1 MNNPYDFF
9 DEIVCINLESRKDK
23 RKQAENVFNKLNIPA
38 KFYTAIKSPH
48 GGKYGCFE
56 SHINVIRKAY
66 QKGLNNILIFEDDVL
81 PSMYYSIDII
91 NNCINFMKNNKN
103 WDLFYLGYCIG
114 GPLKFIFLPNI
125 IKNDIHIGNILCC
138 HAYAVNRPIMKDI
151 LDKSKYYL
159 KNPNNIIHI
168 DDFYVEKKFKS
179 YYHKK
184 NQFIQNNCLSTD
196 NNYKI
201 GNINLN
207 NFKDRGSCL
216 FSTKLQIDTL
226 LYCHGV
232 RIKLLIFI
240 IILIIVI
247 KCKLK

>member
-23 RKQAENVFNKLNIPA
+23 RKHAEKTLNKLNIPA

-66 QKGLNNILIFEDDVL
+66 QKGLNNILIFEDDLL

-103 WDLFYLGYCIG
+103 WDLFYLGYCTSG
-114 GPLKFIFLPNI
+114 TFKCIFFPTI
-125 IKNDIHIGNILCC
+125 VKNDICIGNILCT
-138 HAYAVNRPIMKDI
+138 HSYALNRGSMKDI
-151 LDKSKYYL
+151 LVKSEYYL
-159 KNPNNIIHI
+159 KNPENTIHLDHFFKENFNI
-168 DDFYVEKKFKS
+168 

-184 NQFIQNNCLSTD
+184 NQFTQNCCLSSD

-201 GNINLN
+201 GNININ

-216 FSTKLQIDTL
+216 LTTKLQIDSL
-226 LYCHGV
+226 LYYHGV

-240 IILIIVI
+240 IILILVI
-247 KCKLK
+247 KYK